1 MNIKSLLLGSA
12 AGLVAVSGAQAAD
25 AIVYA
30 EPEPVE
36 YVRVCDMYGAGFFYI
51 PGTETC
57 LQVSGLVWYQM
68 GTADEGR
75 NYHGFVS
82 DQWNKSTRARV
93 NFDARSD
100 TEWGTLRGYVR
111 LQGDFNAYSNLLGPL
126 NSRTGSSDGRGTIG
140 FDQAFL
146 ELGGFRAGYTESAW
160 VASQGAGVAQ
170 FGSHTWGGLSYGY
183 QQRQLISYTFGGASG
198 FAATIALEDDANNN
212 YVPDVVGVVS
222 YNQAWGGVWAKA
234 AFDEDTGLSNGAD
247 ALGLVVN
254 ETGDSSWAAQVG
266 MQLNVPNAPGSSF
279 RLIGYYADE
288 ANAYSVG
295 SEWSVLASY
304 RQQFSQTFAA
314 SVGAQY
320 FSGIHDVS
328 SVTGLPLFGNESDL
342 DGWQAEAA
350 LIWTPVTNFEVR
362 AEYVY
367 TDIDLRPSTN
377 SGFLRFQRSF

>member
-68 GTADEGR
+68 GAADEGR
-75 NYHGFVS
+75 NYHGFAT
-82 DQWNKSTRARV
+82 DRWNKSNRARV

-111 LQGDFNAYSNLLGPL
+111 IQGDFNAYNAAVG
-126 NSRTGSSDGRGTIG
+126 NRTGTSDGRGSIG
-140 FDQAFL
+140 FDQAFI
-146 ELGGFRAGYTESAW
+146 ELGGFRAGYTESAF

-170 FGSHTWGGLSYGY
+170 FGSHSWGGLSYAY
-183 QQRQLISYTFGGASG
+183 QQRQLVSYTFGGASG
-198 FAATIALEDDANNN
+198 FAATISLEDDANEN
-212 YVPDVVGVVS
+212 YTPDVVGVAS

-234 AFDEDTGLSNGAD
+234 AFDEDTGTNT
-247 ALGLVVN
+247 V
-254 ETGDSSWAAQVG
+254 ETDDSSWAAQAG
-266 MQLNVPNAPGSSF
+266 LQLNVPNAPGSSF
-279 RLIGYYADE
+279 RLIGYYADD

-328 SVTGLPLFGNESDL
+328 SVDGLPLFGNESDL
-342 DGWQAEAA
+342 DGWQAEAS

-367 TDIDLRPSTN
+367 TDIDLRPATN

>member
-25 AIVYA
+25 AIVFA

-57 LQVSGLVWYQM
+57 LQVSGLVWYQI
-68 GTADEGR
+68 GANDT
-75 NYHGFVS
+75 S
-82 DQWNKSTRARV
+82 DTFIKGTRARL
-93 NFDARSD
+93 NLDARSD

-111 LQGDFNAYSNLLGPL
+111 FQGDMNAYQTL
-126 NSRTGSSDGRGTIG
+126 NGSVNNRIGTSDGLGRVGI
-140 FDQAFL
+140 DQGFL

-170 FGSHTWGGLSYGY
+170 FGSHSWGGLSYAY

-198 FAATIALEDDANNN
+198 FAATIALEDDANGD
-212 YVPDVVGVVS
+212 YTPDVVGVVS
-222 YNQAWGGVWAKA
+222 YNQAWGGVWAKVA
-234 AFDEDTGLSNGAD
+234 YDEDRGTNN
-247 ALGLVVN
+247 VRVN
-254 ETGDSSWAAQVG
+254 DDGWAAQAG
-266 MQLNVPNAPGSSF
+266 LQLNVPNAPGSSF
-279 RLIGYYADE
+279 RLIGYYADN

-304 RQQFSQTFAA
+304 RQQFSSTFAA

-320 FSGIHDVS
+320 FDNIHNFTPALGTE
-328 SVTGLPLFGNESDL
+328 TGV
-342 DGWQAEAA
+342 DGWQAEAS
-350 LIWTPVTNFEVR
+350 LVWTPVTNFEVR

>member
-68 GTADEGR
+68 GAADEAP
-75 NYHGFVS
+75 NYHGFAA
-82 DQWNKSTRARV
+82 DRWNKSTRARV

-111 LQGDFNAYSNLLGPL
+111 LQGDFNAFSNLNGPL
-126 NSRTGSSDGRGTIG
+126 SSRTGSSDGRGTIG

-198 FAATIALEDDANNN
+198 FAATIALEDDANDNFT
-212 YVPDVVGVVS
+212 PDVVGVVS
-222 YNQAWGGVWAKA
+222 YNQAWGGVWAKGA
-234 AFDEDTGLSNGAD
+234 YDEDRGTN
-247 ALGLVVN
+247 LVEVDD
-254 ETGDSSWAAQVG
+254 GGWAAQAG
-266 MQLNVPNAPGSSF
+266 LQLNVPNAPGSSF
-279 RLIGYYADE
+279 RLIGYYADN

-304 RQQFSQTFAA
+304 RQQFSQTIAA

-320 FSGIHDVS
+320 FSNIHD
-328 SVTGLPLFGNESDL
+328 FGPALGTETDL

-377 SGFLRFQRSF
+377 SGFLRLQRSF

>member
-68 GTADEGR
+68 GTADEFG
-75 NYHGFVS
+75 NYHGYTP
-82 DQWNKSTRARV
+82 DRWNKSGRLRV

-100 TEWGTLRGYVR
+100 TEWGTLRGYIR
-111 LQGDFNAYSNLLGPL
+111 IQGDMNAYVGGNG
-126 NSRTGSSDGRGTIG
+126 RTGSSDGRSSIG
-140 FDQAFL
+140 FDQGFL
-146 ELGGFRAGYTESAW
+146 ELGGFRAGYTESAF

-198 FAATIALEDDANNN
+198 FAATLSLEDDANDN
-212 YVPDVVGVVS
+212 YTPDIVGVVS

-234 AFDEDTGLSNGAD
+234 AYDEDRGTSAIEID
-247 ALGLVVN
+247 
-254 ETGDSSWAAQVG
+254 DSGWAAQAG
-266 MQLNVPNAPGSSF
+266 LQLNVPNAPGSSF
-279 RLIGYYADE
+279 RLIGYYADS

-304 RQQFSQTFAA
+304 RHQFSQTFAA

-320 FSGIHDVS
+320 FNDIHD
-328 SVTGLPLFGNESDL
+328 FGPADGVETSL